1 MASEDIADILKVV
14 ESDMHLYEL
23 LHDKIRAYIKRDPNL
38 KNLVH
43 SFKSRFKK
51 IDHLKEKILRKNKED
66 LERPEKDRKGPITTE
81 NIKNRITDICGIRI
95 LHLYMGQFQKIHKT
109 IMNYVDSKEI
119 ALFEKPKAYTWD
131 PEYSSYFQ
139 SLGLDSKL
147 KESFYTSVHYVIKP
161 RADSDITC
169 EVQIRTLFEEVWGKI
184 DHTFNYPSRSDSFAV
199 QEQLKVL
206 ARMVGAG
213 TRLADSIF
221 KLSENEEKQKKV

>member
-1 MASEDIADILKVV
+1 
-14 ESDMHLYEL
+14 
-23 LHDKIRAYIKRDPNL
+23 
-38 KNLVH
+38 
-43 SFKSRFKK
+43 
-51 IDHLKEKILRKNKED
+51 
-66 LERPEKDRKGPITTE
+66 
-81 NIKNRITDICGIRI
+81 
-95 LHLYMGQFQKIHKT
+95 
-109 IMNYVDSKEI
+109 MNYVDSREI

-161 RADSDITC
+161 RADSDVTC
-169 EVQIRTLFEEVWGKI
+169 EVQIRTLFEEVWGEI
-184 DHTFNYPSRSDSFAV
+184 DHTFNYPSRSDIFAV

-221 KLSENEEKQKKV
+221 KLSEDEEKQKKV